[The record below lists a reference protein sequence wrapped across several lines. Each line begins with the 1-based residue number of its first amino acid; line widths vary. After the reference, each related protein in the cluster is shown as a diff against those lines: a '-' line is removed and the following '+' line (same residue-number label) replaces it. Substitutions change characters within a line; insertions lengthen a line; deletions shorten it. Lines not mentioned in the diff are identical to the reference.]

1 MYTDESEHCFSSM
14 SPEHLSEY
22 AELYSAAFSAPPWNE
37 PWTPEAAGKRIA
49 AMMSASS
56 FSGVA
61 LYSAGSLKGFIFGQ
75 TEYHHS
81 GAEFQIQEFCVA
93 PGDQGRGYGSALL
106 GALRR
111 KLREEG
117 ISGCIYLITSRT
129 DTTSGWYACHGFHEA
144 EGFIV
149 MNDTQE

>member
-1 MYTDESEHCFSSM
+1 MYTGTAEYCFSPM

-37 PWTPEAAGKRIA
+37 PWTPEAAGKRIG

-56 FSGVA
+56 FIGLA

-93 PGDQGRGYGSALL
+93 PDEQGRGYGSSLL
-106 GALRR
+106 GGLRR
-111 KLREEG
+111 KLGEEG
-117 ISGCIYLITSRT
+117 ITGGIYLITSRSES
-129 DTTSGWYACHGFHEA
+129 TSGWYARRGFHEA

-149 MNDTQE
+149 MNDSKE

>member
-1 MYTDESEHCFSSM
+1 MYTGTAEYCFSPM

-37 PWTPEAAGKRIA
+37 PWTPETAGKRIA

-56 FSGVA
+56 FMGLA
-61 LYSAGSLKGFIFGQ
+61 LYAGGRLKGFIFGQ

-93 PGDQGRGYGSALL
+93 PDEQGRGYGSSLL
-106 GALRR
+106 GGLRR
-111 KLREEG
+111 KLGEEG
-117 ISGCIYLITSRT
+117 ITGGIYLITSRT
-129 DTTSGWYACHGFHEA
+129 DATAGWYACHGFREA
-144 EGFIV
+144 QGFIV
-149 MNDTQE
+149 MNDSKE